1 MPKEQL
7 FAFVPMALMSA
18 WDLSSLGSG
27 NIGLAFMS
35 ARNQGW
41 NLLSEQMTN
50 QDKKQSD
57 DMIDQTL
64 LDTGDRWIIGV
75 WVFVALLAVA
85 ILPFASRMGEVAQ
98 AIASFCGISLR

>member
-1 MPKEQL
+1 
-7 FAFVPMALMSA
+7 
-18 WDLSSLGSG
+18 
-27 NIGLAFMS
+27 MS

-57 DMIDQTL
+57 DMIDQTV